1 MSTIETLSDVNNT
14 FLSRRELTCDFPGSS
29 GKLKSMEAVDMV
41 TKEFKLDGKVVI
53 PMRLKTHVGMSKV
66 TGTFYVYEDEG
77 LAKKHINPTIFSRLE
92 KTKAKIA
99 EAEKAAADAAAA
111 ETPAEEEKQKHQLK
125 RRKQNNA
132 VEKKGNK
139 GSSPKVY
146 GYYKV
151 EGDKVT
157 RTRKIVLDVEKEYTC
172 QNIRIDAHVENVA
185 TQNSYNKKN

>member
-77 LAKKHINPTIFSRLE
+77 LAKKHINPTIFSRLRE
-92 KTKAKIA
+92 ITAEIPSRPPLAVDIPAPRTPISIA
-99 EAEKAAADAAAA
+99 APIANGICSIASRGIAI
-111 ETPAEEEKQKHQLK
+111 P
-125 RRKQNNA
+125 
-132 VEKKGNK
+132 
-139 GSSPKVY
+139 GSSS
-146 GYYKV
+146 
-151 EGDKVT
+151 EG
-157 RTRKIVLDVEKEYTC
+157 R
-172 QNIRIDAHVENVA
+172 
-185 TQNSYNKKN
+185 